1 MAQEKKM
8 VITYVKDIPLNT
20 PDREDSS
27 WIAPLNDSR
36 SFSRTTQKMK
46 RTLSPRVFLV
56 AGLMLLALATGAGIY
71 ALSMAGADAAST
83 SDDAGQKGSNVTQMN
98 DAGRSES
105 ALSGADSGAVSEE
118 NQSSAADSESAGSSE
133 APESSDPNRIE
144 EEYAYLLPPSDYDYS
159 APVPASDKQD
169 DNWFDDAV
177 FVGNSRTQGLLLYTG
192 ISAKSYADVGLT
204 VETVFTSEVFTD
216 PDDPENKVTAAEAL
230 QKGDYT
236 KVYLMFGINELGWQ
250 SQDAFLNKYA
260 SLIDTI
266 QESHPDVQIY
276 VQSILPVCESKIT
289 GKSYLTNARISS
301 FNTRLQEMAKE
312 QEVFYLDVASAVADE
327 SGALPA
333 DASTDGIHMQKD
345 GCLIWEEY
353 LLTHCVTSGKV
364 PATGMTSV
372 PGGTGDG
379 KYAPIQLPQPKA

>member
-27 WIAPLNDSR
+27 WIAPLNDSG
-36 SFSRTTQKMK
+36 SFSRTRKIK
-46 RTLSPRVFLV
+46 HTLSPRAFLLV
-56 AGLMLLALATGAGIY
+56 GLMLLALATGAGIY
-71 ALSMAGADAAST
+71 AFSIAGADAASM
-83 SDDAGQKGSNVTQMN
+83 SDDPGKTGNAVSQM
-98 DAGRSES
+98 DTVS
-105 ALSGADSGAVSEE
+105 SGASAVPKTDGETASKDKE
-118 NQSSAADSESAGSSE
+118 SAADGESAGSSE
-133 APESSDPNRIE
+133 APESSESNRIE
-144 EEYAYLLPPSDYDYS
+144 EEYAFLLPPSDYDYG

-192 ISAKSYADVGLT
+192 ISAKSYADVGLS

-216 PDDPENKVTAAEAL
+216 PDDPENKLTAAEAL

-266 QESHPDVQIY
+266 RESHPDVQIY

-289 GKSYLTNARISS
+289 GKPYLTNARISS

-312 QEVFYLDVASAVADE
+312 KEVFYLDVASAVADE
-327 SGALPA
+327 SGALPE

-345 GCLIWEEY
+345 GCLKWEEC
-353 LLTHCVTSGKV
+353 LLTHCVTSGEV
-364 PATGMTSV
+364 PVTGMTSV
-372 PGGTGDG
+372 PGGTGGG
-379 KYAPIQLPQPKA
+379 KYAPVQLPQPKV